1 MVTTVSDHCLTIA
14 YHLRPFP
21 GHTTSPGKLCRPGAT
36 GAPGKPGKPRQ
47 NVPSDV
53 PVLRATTASKQL
65 TQTTH
70 VPRRPR
76 HRGTPQQRGTSHT
89 SQTRPDHS
97 GAADHGST
105 TQEKLENRDK
115 HNQLPSIPGHTRAVH
130 QGTTPTPTQTTQ
142 GRYLT
147 HPTRPPSPQHNVIP
161 VSFKSLRRRWR
172 RRRWRRWR
180 RNSGTLYN
188 PPGGGLME
196 QGYQT
201 DHSNINGAS
210 NSNSEIVQRRIGPSE
225 ESQLQSN
232 IELLDVIL
240 R

>member
-1 MVTTVSDHCLTIA
+1 MSHPTSRCSGPPQHQSNS
-14 YHLRPFP
+14 RRQP
-21 GHTTSPGKLCRPGAT
+21 TSPDVLATEGRP
-36 GAPGKPGKPRQ
+36 
-47 NVPSDV
+47 NEI
-53 PVLRATTASKQL
+53 
-65 TQTTH
+65 
-70 VPRRPR
+70 
-76 HRGTPQQRGTSHT
+76 GTSHT

-115 HNQLPSIPGHTRAVH
+115 HNQLRSIPGHTRAVH

-142 GRYLT
+142 GRYVT

-172 RRRWRRWR
+172 RWRRRWR

-196 QGYQT
+196 QGYLC
-201 DHSNINGAS
+201 HIIMAS
-210 NSNSEIVQRRIGPSE
+210 MDSDSGIVWRRNWA
-225 ESQLQSN
+225 Q
-232 IELLDVIL
+232 
-240 R
+240 

>member
-1 MVTTVSDHCLTIA
+1 MVTTVSDHCLTIT

-21 GHTTSPGKLCRPGAT
+21 GHTTTPGKLCRPGAT
-36 GAPGKPGKPRQ
+36 GVPGKPGKPRQ
-47 NVPSDV
+47 NVTSDV
-53 PVLRATTASKQL
+53 SVLRATTASKQL

-115 HNQLPSIPGHTRAVH
+115 HNQLRSIPGHTRAVH

-142 GRYLT
+142 GQYVT

-161 VSFKSLRRRWR
+161 VSFKSLRRRRWR
-172 RRRWRRWR
+172 RRRWRRR

-201 DHSNINGAS
+201 EFCYKDESTKTSVQPHPPQAS
-210 NSNSEIVQRRIGPSE
+210 V
-225 ESQLQSN
+225 LYF
-232 IELLDVIL
+232 DVI
-240 R
+240 